1 MEAILGL
8 LEGPFGALIMA
19 LSGIV
24 FIATMAIVFP
34 IVAFR
39 VAWWWGLLCFF
50 FAGPATLIFTIL
62 HFQRAKVAFFTT
74 LVSGVV
80 AVGIFIMRSFLNTF
94 LVVPQ

>member
-1 MEAILGL
+1 METILGL

-24 FIATMAIVFP
+24 FIVTMAIVFP

-62 HFQRAKVAFFTT
+62 HFQKAKIPFVATIISG
-74 LVSGVV
+74 LVAIGM
-80 AVGIFIMRSFLNTF
+80 FMMRSFINTF
-94 LVVPQ
+94 FVVTQ

>member
-1 MEAILGL
+1 METILGL
-8 LEGPFGALIMA
+8 LEGPAGALIMA

-24 FIATMAIVFP
+24 FLVTIAFVFP

-62 HFQRAKVAFFTT
+62 HFQKAKIPL
-74 LVSGVV
+74 LVMVISGVV
-80 AVGIFIMRSFLNTF
+80 AIGMFMMRSFITIFF
-94 LVVPQ
+94 LTPQ